1 MALLKKSLVDEQ
13 VRESFSALTDLSF
26 KYNVES
32 MKNELNQQIENLKKQ
47 EQIFLDAVNASNVQ
61 VVNQRVQ
68 QYKQDYPKIKN
79 LSGPALYKEFL
90 KSIEAS
96 QAYLEDQKQKE
107 FVDFFSRVQ
116 VFQTGGKKSERGLI
130 DPNKEFAKWFQ
141 AILNSVDLGTKGGI
155 HQTAAYKNETEI
167 KNVLLKRLTFQQQ
180 ERVKEFMKGRARKQD
195 SKYEIVISQESDS
208 VKVTFSSQDWAKLT
222 DAQKASQIQ
231 DQLKRGTLTQEWLNG
246 VLEKIY
252 NLIISKGP
260 SNNIHFINAVKEVVF
275 DPDTKTK
282 VFYGGNMLN
291 GITGLLGEIQGLFF
305 IKSLLGEAN
314 NTEGAVEWVGGKG
327 NPHEDL
333 ILQSLGKMVGIQ
345 VKNSYKDVE
354 KIGKMEDISFM
365 SRAAWSFDSVVK
377 RIGAA
382 DYQDILS
389 IYEMEAFNIEY
400 LIEDGIYKK
409 GDNDAFKPTRDNIVF
424 LAREADRIMALFAGA
439 LMYMAVGE
447 EFTDIETGN
456 SVYVLGGA
464 TLKLASEILVS
475 LFKKLENYEKDIGFK
490 ISAHFEKG
498 ASQVGNIVDY
508 FNSNKASRGNS
519 VSKAL
524 GNLFLTSSFT
534 FDL

>member
-1 MALLKKSLVDEQ
+1 MALLKKSLVEEQ
-13 VRESFSALTDLSF
+13 IRESFSALTVLSS
-26 KYNVES
+26 KYDVNT
-32 MKNELNQQIENLKKQ
+32 MRNELNQQIENLKKQ
-47 EQIFLDAVNASNVQ
+47 EQIFLDAVNASSIQ
-61 VVNQRVQ
+61 VVNQRIQ

-79 LSGPALYKEFL
+79 LSGPSLYKEFL
-90 KSIEAS
+90 KSIEVS
-96 QAYLEDQKQKE
+96 QAYLEDQQQKE
-107 FVDFFSRVQ
+107 FVDFFSRVS
-116 VFQTGGKKSERGLI
+116 VEGL
-130 DPNKEFAKWFQ
+130 DPSVDFAKWFQ
-141 AILNSVDLGTKGGI
+141 TILNSVDIGVKGGI
-155 HQTAAYKNETEI
+155 HKTAAYKGETEI
-167 KNVLLKRLTFQQQ
+167 KNVLLKKLTKQQQ
-180 ERVKEFMKGRARKQD
+180 ARVKQFMRSGALKQN
-195 SKYEIVISQESDS
+195 SKYKISVSQESDS
-208 VKVTFSSQDWAKLT
+208 VQVTFSTQDWANLT
-222 DAQKASQIQ
+222 DGQKASQIQ
-231 DQLKRGTLTQEWLNG
+231 EQLQKGILSQEWLEDR
-246 VLEKIY
+246 VVKIY
-252 NLIISKGP
+252 DLIISKGP
-260 SNNIHFINAVKEVVF
+260 SHNIHFVNATREIIF
-275 DPDTKTK
+275 DPETKTK
-282 VFYGGNMLN
+282 IFYGGNMLN
-291 GITGLLGEIQGLFF
+291 GITGLLGEIQGMFF

-314 NTEGAVEWVGGKG
+314 NVEGAVEWVGGKG

-365 SRAAWSFDSVVK
+365 NRAAWSFDSVVK

-409 GDNDAFKPTRDNIVF
+409 GDNDAFKPTRDNIIF

-447 EFTDIETGN
+447 GFTDIETGN
-456 SVYVLGGA
+456 SVYILGGA

>member
-1 MALLKKSLVDEQ
+1 MALLNKSLVDEQ

-32 MKNELNQQIENLKKQ
+32 MRNELNQQIENLKKQ
-47 EQIFLDAVNASNVQ
+47 EQIFLDAVNASSIQ
-61 VVNQRVQ
+61 VVNQRIQ

-79 LSGPALYKEFL
+79 LSGPSLYREFL
-90 KSIEAS
+90 KSIEVS
-96 QAYLEDQKQKE
+96 QAYLEDQQQKE
-107 FVDFFSRVQ
+107 FVDFFSRVS
-116 VFQTGGKKSERGLI
+116 VEGL
-130 DPNKEFAKWFQ
+130 DPSVDFAKWFQ
-141 AILNSVDLGTKGGI
+141 TILNSVDIGVKGGI
-155 HQTAAYKNETEI
+155 HKTAAYKGETEI
-167 KNVLLKRLTFQQQ
+167 KNVLLKKLTKQQQ
-180 ERVKEFMKGRARKQD
+180 ARVKQFMRGGALKQN
-195 SKYEIVISQESDS
+195 SKHKISVSQESDS
-208 VKVTFSSQDWAKLT
+208 VQVTFSTQDWANLT
-222 DAQKASQIQ
+222 DGQKASQIQ
-231 DQLKRGTLTQEWLNG
+231 EQLQKGILSQEWLEDR
-246 VLEKIY
+246 VVKIY
-252 NLIISKGP
+252 DLIISKGP
-260 SNNIHFINAVKEVVF
+260 SHNIHFVNATREIIF
-275 DPDTKTK
+275 DPETKTK
-282 VFYGGNMLN
+282 IFYGGNMLN
-291 GITGLLGEIQGLFF
+291 GITGLLGEIQGMFF

-314 NTEGAVEWVGGKG
+314 NVEGTVEWVGGKG

-447 EFTDIETGN
+447 GFTNIETGN

>member
-1 MALLKKSLVDEQ
+1 MALLKKSLVEEQ
-13 VRESFSALTDLSF
+13 IRESFSALTDLSS
-26 KYNVES
+26 KYNVDT
-32 MKNELNQQIENLKKQ
+32 MRNELNQQIENLRKQ
-47 EQIFLDAVNASNVQ
+47 EQIFLEAVNASSIQ
-61 VVNQRVQ
+61 IVNQRIQ

-79 LSGPALYKEFL
+79 LSGPSLYKEFL
-90 KSIEAS
+90 KSIEVS
-96 QAYLEDQKQKE
+96 QAYLEDQQQKE
-107 FVDFFSRVQ
+107 FVDFFSRVS
-116 VFQTGGKKSERGLI
+116 VEGL
-130 DPNKEFAKWFQ
+130 DPSVDFAKWFQ
-141 AILNSVDLGTKGGI
+141 TILNSVDIGSKGGI
-155 HQTAAYKNETEI
+155 HKTAAYKGETEI
-167 KNVLLKRLTFQQQ
+167 KNVLLKKLTKQQQ
-180 ERVKEFMKGRARKQD
+180 ARVKQFMRGGALKQN
-195 SKYEIVISQESDS
+195 SKHKISVSQESDS
-208 VKVTFSSQDWAKLT
+208 VQVTFSTQDWASLT
-222 DAQKASQIQ
+222 DGQKASQIQ
-231 DQLKRGTLTQEWLNG
+231 DQLQKGILSQEWLEDR
-246 VLEKIY
+246 VAKIY
-252 NLIISKGP
+252 DLIISKGP
-260 SNNIHFINAVKEVVF
+260 SHNIHFVNATREVIF
-275 DPDTKTK
+275 DPETKTK
-282 VFYGGNMLN
+282 IFYGGNMLN
-291 GITGLLGEIQGLFF
+291 GITGLLGEIQGMFF

-314 NTEGAVEWVGGKG
+314 NVEGAVEWVGGKG

-333 ILQSLGKMVGIQ
+333 ILHSLGKMVGIQ

-365 SRAAWSFDSVVK
+365 NRAAWSFDSVVK

-409 GDNDAFKPTRDNIVF
+409 GDNDAFKPTRDNIIF

-456 SVYVLGGA
+456 SVYILGGA

-498 ASQVGNIVDY
+498 ASQIGNIVDY
-508 FNSNKASRGNS
+508 FNSNKASRGNL

>member
-1 MALLKKSLVDEQ
+1 MALLKKSLVEEQ
-13 VRESFSALTDLSF
+13 IRESFLALTDLSS
-26 KYNVES
+26 KYNVDT
-32 MKNELNQQIENLKKQ
+32 MKNELNQQIENLRKQ
-47 EQIFLDAVNASNVQ
+47 EQIFLEAVNASSIQ
-61 VVNQRVQ
+61 VVNQRIQ
-68 QYKQDYPKIKN
+68 QYRQDYPKIKN
-79 LSGPALYKEFL
+79 LSGPSLYKEFL
-90 KSIEAS
+90 KSIEVS
-96 QAYLEDQKQKE
+96 QAYLEDQQQKE
-107 FVDFFSRVQ
+107 FVDFFSRVS
-116 VFQTGGKKSERGLI
+116 VEGL
-130 DPNKEFAKWFQ
+130 DPSVDFAKWFQ
-141 AILNSVDLGTKGGI
+141 TILNSVDIGSKGGI
-155 HQTAAYKNETEI
+155 HKTAAYKGETEI
-167 KNVLLKRLTFQQQ
+167 KNVLLKKLTKQQQ
-180 ERVKEFMKGRARKQD
+180 ARVKQFMRGGALKQN
-195 SKYEIVISQESDS
+195 SKHKISVSQENDS
-208 VKVTFSSQDWAKLT
+208 VLVTFSTQDWANLT
-222 DAQKASQIQ
+222 DGQKASQIQ
-231 DQLKRGTLTQEWLNG
+231 EQLQKGILSQEWLEDR
-246 VLEKIY
+246 VTKIY
-252 NLIISKGP
+252 DLIISKGP
-260 SNNIHFINAVKEVVF
+260 SHNIHFINATREIIF
-275 DPDTKTK
+275 DPETKTK
-282 VFYGGNMLN
+282 IFYGGNMLN
-291 GITGLLGEIQGLFF
+291 GITGLLGEIQGMFF

-314 NTEGAVEWVGGKG
+314 NVEGAVEWVGGKG

-333 ILQSLGKMVGIQ
+333 ILHSLGKMVGIQ

-365 SRAAWSFDSVVK
+365 NRAAQGFDSVVK

-400 LIEDGIYKK
+400 IIEDGIYKK

-447 EFTDIETGN
+447 GFTDIETGN

-508 FNSNKASRGNS
+508 FNSNKASRGTS

>member
-1 MALLKKSLVDEQ
+1 MALLKKSLVEEQ
-13 VRESFSALTDLSF
+13 IRESFLALTDLSS
-26 KYNVES
+26 KYNVDT
-32 MKNELNQQIENLKKQ
+32 MRNELNQQIENLKKQ
-47 EQIFLDAVNASNVQ
+47 EQIFLDAVNASSIQ
-61 VVNQRVQ
+61 VVNQRIQ

-79 LSGPALYKEFL
+79 LSGPSLYKEFL
-90 KSIEAS
+90 KSIEVS
-96 QAYLEDQKQKE
+96 QAYLEDQQQKE
-107 FVDFFSRVQ
+107 FVDFFSRVS
-116 VFQTGGKKSERGLI
+116 VEGLDPSE
-130 DPNKEFAKWFQ
+130 DFAKWFQ
-141 AILNSVDLGTKGGI
+141 TILNSVDIGVKGGI
-155 HQTAAYKNETEI
+155 HKTAAYKGETEI
-167 KNVLLKRLTFQQQ
+167 KNVLLKKLTKQQQ
-180 ERVKEFMKGRARKQD
+180 ARVKQFMRGGALKQN
-195 SKYEIVISQESDS
+195 SKHKISVSQESDS
-208 VKVTFSSQDWAKLT
+208 VQVTFSTQDWANLT
-222 DAQKASQIQ
+222 DGQKASQIQ
-231 DQLKRGTLTQEWLNG
+231 EQLQKGILSQEWLEDR
-246 VLEKIY
+246 VAKIY
-252 NLIISKGP
+252 DLIISKGP
-260 SNNIHFINAVKEVVF
+260 SHNIHFVNATREVIF

-291 GITGLLGEIQGLFF
+291 GITGLLGEIQGMFF

-314 NTEGAVEWVGGKG
+314 NVEGTVEWVGGKG

-354 KIGKMEDISFM
+354 KIGKMEDITFM

-409 GDNDAFKPTRDNIVF
+409 GDNNVFKPTRDNIVF

-490 ISAHFEKG
+490 ISAHFERG

-534 FDL
+534 FEI

>member
-1 MALLKKSLVDEQ
+1 MALLKKSLVEEQ
-13 VRESFSALTDLSF
+13 IRESFSALTDLSS
-26 KYNVES
+26 KYNVNT

-47 EQIFLDAVNASNVQ
+47 EQIFLETVNASSIQ
-61 VVNQRVQ
+61 VVNQRIQ
-68 QYKQDYPKIKN
+68 QYRQDYPKIKN
-79 LSGPALYKEFL
+79 LSGPSLYKEFL
-90 KSIEAS
+90 KSIEVS
-96 QAYLEDQKQKE
+96 QAYLEDQQQKE
-107 FVDFFSRVQ
+107 FVDFFSRVS
-116 VFQTGGKKSERGLI
+116 VEGL
-130 DPNKEFAKWFQ
+130 DPSVDFAKWFQ
-141 AILNSVDLGTKGGI
+141 TILNSVDIGVKGGI
-155 HQTAAYKNETEI
+155 HKTAAYKGETEI
-167 KNVLLKRLTFQQQ
+167 KNVLLKKLTKQQQ
-180 ERVKEFMKGRARKQD
+180 ARVKQFMRGGALKQN
-195 SKYEIVISQESDS
+195 SKYKISVSQESDS
-208 VKVTFSSQDWAKLT
+208 VQVTFSTQDWANLT
-222 DAQKASQIQ
+222 DGQKASQIQ
-231 DQLKRGTLTQEWLNG
+231 EQLQKGILSQEWLEDR
-246 VLEKIY
+246 VVKIY
-252 NLIISKGP
+252 DLIISKGP
-260 SNNIHFINAVKEVVF
+260 SHNIHFVNATREIIF
-275 DPDTKTK
+275 DPETKTK
-282 VFYGGNMLN
+282 IFYGGNMLN
-291 GITGLLGEIQGLFF
+291 GITGLLGEIQGMFF

-345 VKNSYKDVE
+345 VKNSYKDAE

-389 IYEMEAFNIEY
+389 IYEMEAFNIEC
-400 LIEDGIYKK
+400 LVEDGIYKK
-409 GDNDAFKPTRDNIVF
+409 GDNSAFKPTRDNIVF

-447 EFTDIETGN
+447 GFTDIETGN

-508 FNSNKASRGNS
+508 FNSNKSSRGNS